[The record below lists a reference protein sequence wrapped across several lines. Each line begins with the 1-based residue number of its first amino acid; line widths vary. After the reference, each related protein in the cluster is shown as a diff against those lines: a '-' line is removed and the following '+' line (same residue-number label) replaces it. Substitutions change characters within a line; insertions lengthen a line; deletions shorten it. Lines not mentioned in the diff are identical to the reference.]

1 LSFQEESILTDHRP
15 PALERALQVSQDA
28 VSIGFEWENIE
39 QVWDKVHEEIG
50 ELKEVIA
57 SGQRDKQEEELGD
70 LLFSVVNIGRWLGI
84 DSEAA
89 LHRMLQ
95 KFQRRFAQT
104 QTLALED
111 GRRLEDC
118 SLEEMEEYWQTAKRF
133 EREKKDIS

>member
-1 LSFQEESILTDHRP
+1 MTDHRP

-89 LHRMLQ
+89 LHQMLQ

>member
-1 LSFQEESILTDHRP
+1 MTDHRP